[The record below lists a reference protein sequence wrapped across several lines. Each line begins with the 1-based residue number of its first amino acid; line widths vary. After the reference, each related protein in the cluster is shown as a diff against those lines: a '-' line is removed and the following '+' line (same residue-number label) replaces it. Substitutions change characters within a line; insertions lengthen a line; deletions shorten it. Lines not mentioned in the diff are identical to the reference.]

1 MAVASGVDTD
11 PAQAV
16 STRIA
21 TAAETKMNMAVKA
34 WLQRIADGIRMHS
47 DLEAGTT
54 WRADQILRELFD
66 IGQR

>member
-1 MAVASGVDTD
+1 MAVASGVDAG

-21 TAAETKMNMAVKA
+21 TIAETKMNTAVMA
-34 WLQRIADGIRMHS
+34 WLQRIAEGIRMRS
-47 DLEAGTT
+47 DLEAVTI